1 MASPLKKDTLI
12 ALYWILEAAQRG
24 ALADRASAAACLIEV
39 RDSLLRPDT
48 EEIVDHI
55 RSVLERQQQAADVL
69 AREASLLASKRPLS
83 EQRLIE
89 MMMGPAARRDL
100 SANVQADLA
109 LSFGRLVE
117 AEHGIAVEP

>member
-69 AREASLLASKRPLS
+69 AREASLLARH
-83 EQRLIE
+83 
-89 MMMGPAARRDL
+89 GL